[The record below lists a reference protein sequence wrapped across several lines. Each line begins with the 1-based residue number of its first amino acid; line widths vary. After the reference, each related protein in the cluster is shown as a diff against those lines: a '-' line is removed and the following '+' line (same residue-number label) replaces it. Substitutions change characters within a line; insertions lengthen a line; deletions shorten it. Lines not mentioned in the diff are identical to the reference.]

1 MWVVKFCAGCQKSE
15 RRNFIMLQSPPSSI
29 ETKASWAVATAALVT
44 MLMAFGAAWIT
55 AVALKDI
62 AAEVDGVRSIP
73 ALASALAWL
82 GSGVGGILMGRIAE
96 KVGTRWTVIFG
107 SLMIAVGLAISTLGP
122 PWPLWIG
129 HGIFIGLIGLGGINA
144 PMYIYVSRWF
154 DRRRGSALALISSG
168 SYLAGAMWPPMF
180 ERAIANFGW
189 RETMLWYALAEV
201 VVIIPLAVIY
211 FCAPPELIL
220 PAAPHDSAAG
230 KARVLGWPPNLVF
243 GVICAAAVLCCVPMA
258 MPQGHL
264 VAFCSDL
271 GISRSAGALMLSVLL
286 GTAFLSRL
294 IWGAISDRI
303 GGLATVLIGSAWQS
317 ASMTAFLLTQNEV
330 GLFTV
335 AAAFGLGFSGIIPA
349 YVLAL
354 RELFPASEASWRIPT
369 LLLFSGAGMALGGWL
384 AGLLYDHFAY
394 YAPAFATGVGANI
407 LNLLLIGILVA
418 RQRLRFRWH
427 RERQRRSPRSR
438 LQPRTPKPP
447 MPSLPPR
454 QSRKTPRRTS
464 QDATTSVCGEIG
476 CGAPAYGS
484 KAGSQSPP
492 QLADRIA
499 SPQTTPAKTASSVS
513 TATIGANTNAIMP
526 ITASTLAQ
534 RIRREVIGAVATRS
548 GASSP
553 EIDSRASRP
562 ASPPRGPSPT

>member
-211 FCAPPELIL
+211 FRAPPELIL

-286 GTAFLSRL
+286 GTAFLSRQ

-303 GGLATVLIGSAWQS
+303 GVLATVLIGSAWQS

-418 RQRLRFRWH
+418 RQRLRF
-427 RERQRRSPRSR
+427 
-438 LQPRTPKPP
+438 
-447 MPSLPPR
+447 
-454 QSRKTPRRTS
+454 
-464 QDATTSVCGEIG
+464 
-476 CGAPAYGS
+476 
-484 KAGSQSPP
+484 
-492 QLADRIA
+492 
-499 SPQTTPAKTASSVS
+499 KTAM
-513 TATIGANTNAIMP
+513 G
-526 ITASTLAQ
+526 
-534 RIRREVIGAVATRS
+534 
-548 GASSP
+548 
-553 EIDSRASRP
+553 
-562 ASPPRGPSPT
+562 

>member
-1 MWVVKFCAGCQKSE
+1 
-15 RRNFIMLQSPPSSI
+15 MLQSPPSSI

-201 VVIIPLAVIY
+201 VVISPLAVIY
-211 FCAPPELIL
+211 FRAPPELIL

-286 GTAFLSRL
+286 GTAFLSRQ

-303 GGLATVLIGSAWQS
+303 GGIATVLIGSAWQS

-384 AGLLYDHFAY
+384 AGLLYDYFAY

-418 RQRLRFRWH
+418 RQRLRF
-427 RERQRRSPRSR
+427 
-438 LQPRTPKPP
+438 
-447 MPSLPPR
+447 
-454 QSRKTPRRTS
+454 
-464 QDATTSVCGEIG
+464 
-476 CGAPAYGS
+476 
-484 KAGSQSPP
+484 
-492 QLADRIA
+492 
-499 SPQTTPAKTASSVS
+499 KTAM
-513 TATIGANTNAIMP
+513 G
-526 ITASTLAQ
+526 
-534 RIRREVIGAVATRS
+534 
-548 GASSP
+548 
-553 EIDSRASRP
+553 
-562 ASPPRGPSPT
+562 